1 MFVYPGWLDGTL
13 GQSHQAIDCD
23 NESETND
30 FQRIV
35 GFRER
40 NLCDKVQALFR
51 YIKDKNFKYFED
63 FDTWDVKDKVTFKSI
78 SFYVPFYVPIFKDW
92 NPF

>member
-1 MFVYPGWLDGTL
+1 MFVCPGWLGVAL
-13 GQSHQAIDCD
+13 YQSNRAIAHD
-23 NESETND
+23 NQSETKD

-40 NLCDKVQALFR
+40 NLCDKVQTLFR